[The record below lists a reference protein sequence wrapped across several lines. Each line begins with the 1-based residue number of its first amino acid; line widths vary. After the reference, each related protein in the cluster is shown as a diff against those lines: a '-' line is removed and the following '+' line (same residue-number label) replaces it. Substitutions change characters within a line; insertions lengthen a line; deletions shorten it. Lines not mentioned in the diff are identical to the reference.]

1 MIQLTDR
8 QYQQLVASISQIAD
22 LAGSQDLSEI
32 VVLTEQVILL
42 LEAAAL
48 SQDSP
53 EVITELPE

>member
-8 QYQQLVASISQIAD
+8 QYQQLVASMSQIAD
-22 LAGSQDLSEI
+22 LAGSQNLSEI

-42 LEAAAL
+42 LESAAL

-53 EVITELPE
+53 EAITELPE